1 MSNIYFNSIHQHDVL
16 ICFISKS
23 LTSNKNLEYKKLKN
37 NQLLNYPYLEDDS
50 YLFLKCENGCDIN
63 PNKIKNENYDPK
75 LIEKR
80 YSEYTSNP
88 SCNKDNPFSLNDY
101 YKLNRFDAFNNMIL
115 LGTKEEI
122 KSYIAKTIYSAP
134 NNEDT
139 ILKSIN
145 FLCEMNEKK

>member
-1 MSNIYFNSIHQHDVL
+1 MSKIYFKSIHEHEILVCYFLKKYQLKKTWIYQILQKKEELDY
-16 ICFISKS
+16 
-23 LTSNKNLEYKKLKN
+23 SN
-37 NQLLNYPYLEDDS
+37 LEDDS
-50 YLFLKCENGCDIN
+50 YVFLKCLKNNCDIN

-134 NNEDT
+134 NNK
-139 ILKSIN
+139 IQY
-145 FLCEMNEKK
+145 